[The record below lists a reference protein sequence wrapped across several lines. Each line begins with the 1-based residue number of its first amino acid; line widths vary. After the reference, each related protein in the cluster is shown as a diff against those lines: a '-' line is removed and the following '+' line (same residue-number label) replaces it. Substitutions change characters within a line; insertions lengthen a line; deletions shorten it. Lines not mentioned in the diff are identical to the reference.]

1 MRLSYQP
8 GQLRRI
14 SDARG
19 FGRVAVL
26 FGGDSSEREISL
38 LSGNAVLEALKA
50 RGVDSQAFDPRDQ
63 ALPDLIAGAFHRV
76 WIALH
81 GPGGEDGTLQGAL
94 EYLGVPY
101 TGSGVMGSAIGMDK
115 LRTKRLALAVGVP
128 TADFV
133 VLQGSADFELA
144 IERLKLPLIVKPAT
158 QGSSVG
164 MTKVERAED
173 LPSAF
178 AAASSLE
185 SLVFAEP
192 WIPGKEYTVAILQG
206 EALPAI
212 RIETPKTF
220 YDYEA
225 KYFRDDTRYFCPSG
239 LPAGAEAHLKSLALA
254 AFESAG
260 ASGWG
265 RADFMMDAA
274 GRPLLLEIN
283 TIPGMTSHSLV
294 PMAATED
301 QLARARCPR
310 RCAGGDRRR
319 CARCRVGARPA
330 DRDRLGC
337 GALPTRR
344 AGGRRARGQGAGAR
358 RGTSLGGPRGR
369 APCHPHTSLGGRGE
383 C

>member
-1 MRLSYQP
+1 MRLTYQP
-8 GQLRRI
+8 ERRRRV
-14 SDARG
+14 SDPRD

-38 LSGNAVLEALKA
+38 LSGNAVLEALKS
-50 RGVDSQAFDPRDQ
+50 RGVDAQAFDPRD
-63 ALPDLIAGAFHRV
+63 LPLSDLIAARFERV

-115 LRTKRLALAVGVP
+115 LRTKRLAGASGVP

-133 VLQGSADFELA
+133 VLRGSADFELA
-144 IERLKLPLIVKPAT
+144 LERLKLPLIVKPAT

-164 MTKVERAED
+164 MTKVERPED
-173 LPSAF
+173 LAGAF

-192 WIPGKEYTVAILQG
+192 WLPGKEYTVAILQD
-206 EALPAI
+206 EALPSI
-212 RIETPKTF
+212 RIETPKAF

-239 LPAGAEAHLKSLALA
+239 LAQSAEAHLKSLALA
-254 AFESAG
+254 AFEATG

-294 PMAATED
+294 PMAA
-301 QLARARCPR
+301 RAVGIDF
-310 RCAGGDRRR
+310 AELTW
-319 CARCRVGARPA
+319 RVLETSFTRVPAQPAPARP
-330 DRDRLGC
+330 
-337 GALPTRR
+337 
-344 AGGRRARGQGAGAR
+344 
-358 RGTSLGGPRGR
+358 
-369 APCHPHTSLGGRGE
+369 
-383 C
+383 